1 MSMKNSNERIWNW
14 KQADGSL
21 LKVISNYKEGT
32 ITVFNSNGKILL
44 KKKDLSLEQIKT
56 IEEHFLNIVTNDK
69 KKYIKETPKFD
80 PMIS

>member
-32 ITVFNSNGKILL
+32 ITVINSAGKILL
-44 KKKDLSLEQIKT
+44 EKKNLNLEQIKT
-56 IEEHFLNIVTNDK
+56 IEEHFLNIVTNEK
-69 KKYIKETPKFD
+69 KEYIKNTPKFD